1 MPQLLLTP
9 SEQGIVVFQIWPAL
23 PYAVRAAIAITLVL
37 AGLAWQVLALSLLPG
52 IVLVLA
58 GNLFFLVR
66 GYNNNVDF
74 GKFKPGWEWQ
84 AATVDKIREI
94 QKLDLRMKT
103 WDRSALD
110 ISNRFG
116 FMVFGLVLAV
126 LLGLFFVGWQNE
138 EQALVLVSVNAAVL
152 LLPHW
157 LTGIRT
163 ILTRPR
169 LMLKID
175 AFLKLFD
182 FVKDEVASDRLEF
195 SLLLEGKEP
204 QAIPSDLRFR
214 YVPKGAVAGFL
225 GLQGQMA
232 VNEVQGKSHLYFY
245 VVAVAEQGYG
255 LTGRLA
261 DWTPPEGLVLE
272 PSDTGQVEVL
282 VLRQKTTK
290 NSGYSTDAFQIR
302 SIFHYGLILA
312 KRVACG
318 GRE

>member
-1 MPQLLLTP
+1 MPQLKLTP
-9 SEQGIVVFQIWPAL
+9 SEQGIVVFQVWPAL
-23 PYAVRAAIAITLVL
+23 PYAVRAAIVITLVL
-37 AGLAWQVLALSLLPG
+37 AGLAWQVLALSLMPG
-52 IVLVLA
+52 ILLVLS

-74 GKFKPGWEWQ
+74 GKFKPGQEWR
-84 AATVDKIREI
+84 AATVEKIREI

-116 FMVFGLVLAV
+116 CMVFGLVLAV
-126 LLGLFFVGWQNE
+126 LLGLFLVGWLNE
-138 EQALVLVSVNAAVL
+138 KPALVLVSVNAAVL

-182 FVKDEVASDRLEF
+182 SVKDEVASDRLEF
-195 SLLLEGKEP
+195 SLLIEGKGP
-204 QAIPSDLRFR
+204 QAIPSDVRFR
-214 YVPKGAVAGFL
+214 YVPKGAAAGFL

-232 VNEVQGKSHLYFY
+232 VNEVQGKSYLYFY
-245 VVAVAEQGYG
+245 VVAVAEPEYG

-261 DWTPPEGLVLE
+261 EWTPPEGLILE
-272 PSDTGQVEVL
+272 PSDKNQVEVL
-282 VLRQKTTK
+282 VLRQKTAK
-290 NSGYSTDAFQIR
+290 NSGYSTDEPQIR
-302 SIFHYGLILA
+302 SIFHHGVLLA

-318 GRE
+318 TLE